1 MIKVTVEHVAQLR
14 KILLLG
20 IFLPGSQIPNE
31 SLVGKVPLI
40 RAGAP
45 LKAAVLLWRRRRR
58 RRGRCIWPK
67 EGKKTSTG
75 RLSAS
80 VTLRYGL

>member
-1 MIKVTVEHVAQLR
+1 MFKVTVEHVAQLR

-40 RAGAP
+40 RAP
-45 LKAAVLLWRRRRR
+45 LKAAVLLRRRR
-58 RRGRCIWPK
+58 RRGRYIWPRDGEK
-67 EGKKTSTG
+67 G
-75 RLSAS
+75 
-80 VTLRYGL
+80 